1 MKYSLAL
8 TFLIVLQAAPV
19 QAKWY
24 RCKHEV
30 LPGESL
36 NIIAKRYHVA
46 VKRISAANRLKS
58 RWIRPGQK
66 LRIRSRHPCR
76 TRSRVKYRVRRGD
89 TFKKLSRRYK
99 VSVRMLRR
107 LNPRIKRRLI
117 TGKQIWVVVE
127 GRRPNGGILGM
138 HQLRSGAGY
147 IVRTPRLAWGTYLTV
162 TQLVDVFA
170 AHFNKY
176 PKAHSLRVDDLSRQG
191 GGLLKPHASHRT
203 GRDVDVRY
211 LLIINTRA
219 YVRANAKTLDVPRT
233 WDLMQAFMQTGDL
246 VYIFVDYRLQ
256 KLLYEHAVKLKVPED
271 KLKKYF
277 QYPRARRTALG
288 IIRHEP
294 GHATHM
300 HIRFRRSTP
309 DDEPNS

>member
-8 TFLIVLQAAPV
+8 TFMIVLQAAPA

-36 NIIAKRYHVA
+36 NIIAKRYHVT
-46 VKRISAANRLKS
+46 VKRIMGANRLKS

-66 LRIRSRHPCR
+66 LRISSRHPCR
-76 TRSRVKYRVRRGD
+76 TRSRVRYRVRRGD
-89 TFKKLSRRYK
+89 SFRKISKRFK
-99 VSVRMLRR
+99 VSLRMLRR
-107 LNPRIKRRLI
+107 LNPRAKRYLRHG
-117 TGKQIWVVVE
+117 TQIWILKE
-127 GRRPNGGILGM
+127 GRPDGGILGM

-147 IVRTPRLAWGTYLTV
+147 IVRNQRVAWGTYLTV
-162 TQLVDVFA
+162 TQLVDIFA
-170 AHFNKY
+170 AHFDKY
-176 PKAHSLRVDDLSRQG
+176 PKAQSLRVDDLSRQG
-191 GGLLKPHASHRT
+191 GGRLPPHASHRT

-211 LLIINTRA
+211 PLTFKTRA
-219 YVRANAKTLDVPRT
+219 YVKANAKTLDVPRT
-233 WDLMQAFMQTGDL
+233 WDLMHAFIQTGDL

-271 KLKKYF
+271 KLKKFF